1 MLEEG
6 STFLMV
12 PSVLCQITAGLY
24 DTQEH
29 TGQLVS
35 SYFPMGSISQH
46 PKGQIPIGTTLWTVY
61 QWVLPHG
68 TPLWTVNPAP
78 KKVSSQ
84 LTITWKALQ

>member
-35 SYFPMGSISQH
+35 SYFPMGSIS
-46 PKGQIPIGTTLWTVY
+46 
-61 QWVLPHG
+61 
-68 TPLWTVNPAP
+68 
-78 KKVSSQ
+78 
-84 LTITWKALQ
+84 